1 MDGVFLASSYKYN
14 SNTSCCCALGPQ
26 RCIFSYNTAEVTMK
40 GIQITKTLNV
50 VNVVVCSLGR
60 QSPVMIIILTSGYA
74 TSFTAVG
81 AIRIAH
87 YDVIDD
93 VITRKLTN
101 KPTDTTKI
109 MVTWPWTNS
118 ILCTDLS
125 QLATLQLAYR
135 SEVFARTDKLI
146 VSNRIINEWNK
157 IPDDM
162 VSCTRIKWTI
172 VYIQEGLK
180 CARGAQKVVYLKSM
194 IQHS

>member
-1 MDGVFLASSYKYN
+1 
-14 SNTSCCCALGPQ
+14 
-26 RCIFSYNTAEVTMK
+26 MK

-109 MVTWPWTNS
+109 MVTWP
-118 ILCTDLS
+118 
-125 QLATLQLAYR
+125 
-135 SEVFARTDKLI
+135 
-146 VSNRIINEWNK
+146 
-157 IPDDM
+157 
-162 VSCTRIKWTI
+162 
-172 VYIQEGLK
+172 
-180 CARGAQKVVYLKSM
+180 
-194 IQHS
+194 